1 MNREILFRA
10 KSIQTG
16 RWISGYY
23 FEDEDSKSYIGY
35 MSKKRYVPDTRDW
48 DIAEYYEN
56 NPTYNWVFVKEEVVS
71 ETVGQYTGLT
81 DKNGTKIFE
90 GDIITFEDVCCE
102 GGSGYE
108 YPDEWAVEAMNRVEV
123 IIRNGCVCFGKELF
137 ESNAYE
143 DIQFYYP
150 NLNEWFT
157 ECAEVIGNIYDNSE
171 LLKA

>member
-23 FEDEDSKSYIGY
+23 FEDKDSKSYIGY
-35 MSKKRYVPDTRDW
+35 MSKKRYIPDTRDW

-56 NPTYNWVFVKEEVVS
+56 NPTYNWVFVKEEVTS

-90 GDIITFEDVCCE
+90 GDILNFV
-102 GGSGYE
+102 GRNLRVFWN
-108 YPDEWAVEAMNRVEV
+108 DESYQWQAT
-123 IIRNGCVCFGKELF
+123 IKRNGFDFPVYDGIETHHPVECVTLGWI
-137 ESNAYE
+137 A
-143 DIQFYYP
+143 
-150 NLNEWFT
+150 
-157 ECAEVIGNIYDNSE
+157 AEVPIIGSMSTEIVGNIYDNPE
-171 LLKA
+171 LVKD

>member
-10 KSIQTG
+10 KSIQTV

-35 MSKKRYVPDTRDW
+35 MSKKRYIPDTRDW

-81 DKNGTKIFE
+81 DKNGIKIFE
-90 GDIITFEDVCCE
+90 GDIVKFKH
-102 GGSGYE
+102 GGE
-108 YPDEWAVEAMNRVEV
+108 FDEKIYHRNYAVEFINTYVTYGLRL
-123 IIRNGCVCFGKELF
+123 RNGSIHFPFKKATALQH
-137 ESNAYE
+137 
-143 DIQFYYP
+143 D
-150 NLNEWFT
+150 
-157 ECAEVIGNIYDNSE
+157 AEVIGNIYDNPE

>member
-1 MNREILFRA
+1 MRSEMMNREILFRA

-23 FEDEDSKSYIGY
+23 FEDEDNKSYIGY
-35 MSKKRYVPDTRDW
+35 MSKKRYIPDTRDW

-90 GDIITFEDVCCE
+90 GDILQVNCHGDEIGRVCIYYKYAMYLCDAIYGDV
-102 GGSGYE
+102 GFDTLG
-108 YPDEWAVEAMNRVEV
+108 M
-123 IIRNGCVCFGKELF
+123 L
-137 ESNAYE
+137 NANY
-143 DIQFYYP
+143 Q
-150 NLNEWFT
+150 L
-157 ECAEVIGNIYDNSE
+157 EVIGNVYDNPE
-171 LLKA
+171 LLEK